1 MNNFCIDY
9 SKVVA
14 SAIGADF
21 TDNHDADRFG
31 PEMAG
36 GMRFRRSARRI
47 LSKIAITSVGSA
59 FNTANAALSF
69 VAQHVSD
76 LEWLHER
83 LEDQPSRDLLV
94 NVMAFRALGH
104 RKIKLA
110 TNTEEYWQG
119 IARAKTLAN
128 HKESVDLGFR
138 GFKASLMDLNDIG
151 YPIKLYFV
159 PFAAHIQF
167 VMQPY
172 RCAANNNII
181 EARAG
186 DLVLDCGGCYGD
198 TALYFAH
205 KVGQQGKVLSFEF
218 VPANLEIWR
227 QNVDLNPSLKPT
239 IRLVEAPVSDKSGH
253 ELFLEG
259 SGPGTRIV
267 PKPSSVGAASVR
279 TVAIDDVVERENL
292 ERVDFVKMDI
302 EGSELAALQG
312 AQKTLRKF
320 RPTLA
325 VSVYH
330 NLSDFWTIPQYLDSL
345 GLGYR
350 FYLRHFTI
358 HAEETVLFAVA
369 DEREQPVSE
378 ASLRAS

>member
-1 MNNFCIDY
+1 MSSFCLAY
-9 SKVVA
+9 SKLISAAVA
-14 SAIGADF
+14 ADCA
-21 TDNHDADRFG
+21 DNYDHDRFG
-31 PEMAG
+31 PPPRNA
-36 GMRFRRSARRI
+36 FDAKALLKRI
-47 LSKIAITSVGSA
+47 LGKIGLVSVDRVSGDLRA
-59 FNTANAALSF
+59 GLSF
-69 VAQHVSD
+69 IEPHSAQ
-76 LEWLHER
+76 LEWLYAQ
-83 LEDQPSRDLLV
+83 LGDQESRDLLV
-94 NVMAFRALGH
+94 SLMAFRALGH
-104 RKIKLA
+104 RKVKLP
-110 TNTEEYWQG
+110 TNTPEYWQG
-119 IARAKTLAN
+119 IERAKKLSLD
-128 HKESVDLGFR
+128 EDDLDLGFR
-138 GFKASLMDLNDIG
+138 GFRAVRMNLRELG
-151 YPIKLYFV
+151 YPITLYFV
-159 PFAAHIQF
+159 PFAVHIQF

-172 RCAANNNII
+172 RCGGSDKPI
-181 EARAG
+181 EATAG
-186 DLVLDCGGCYGD
+186 DVVLDCGGCYGD

-218 VPANLEIWR
+218 VPANLEILR
-227 QNVDLNPSLKPT
+227 KNVDLNPSLKPT

-312 AQKTLRKF
+312 AEKTLRKF